1 MQHLAHSRCS
11 QHTVGAPST
20 QQGLTTH
27 SRRHHTQQ
35 MSAHTAG
42 VPVHSRCSHTQ
53 QVLPAHDRC
62 SRHTAGVHHTQQ
74 LLPYR
79 AGAPGTWQVL
89 TTQAGVQGTR
99 QVLTAHGWRSGHTE
113 GAHGTTAAT
122 GVLFQT
128 HSGCNPEPGQLSASR
143 SPVPFQCL

>member
-1 MQHLAHSRCS
+1 
-11 QHTVGAPST
+11 
-20 QQGLTTH
+20 
-27 SRRHHTQQ
+27 

-113 GAHGTTAAT
+113 GAHGTAAANRRAVPDT
-122 GVLFQT
+122 QWVQPRTRAAVSIEVTSPL
-128 HSGCNPEPGQLSASR
+128 
-143 SPVPFQCL
+143 PVPVASMSTGKTGDPGTQEAALS